1 MTAALASARA
11 AYAAL
16 RALDTEIA
24 GIQALTP
31 RKGRAQARASR
42 IADLERIRGRRV
54 TELRTACAAMWAGL
68 DADDREWTRRWVKR
82 KCATRLTDAA

>member
-1 MTAALASARA
+1 MTALARARA

-24 GIQALTP
+24 QLDALP
-31 RKGRAQARASR
+31 WRDGFMRERHAQR
-42 IADLERIRGRRV
+42 ADLVRIRGRRV

-68 DADDREWTRRWVKR
+68 DADDREWSRRYWKR
-82 KCATRLTDAA
+82 QRGKLKTAA